1 MRYSKNTRFVVQ
13 RTGKYGNTRTSI
25 HRKKTTAMN
34 IVNKAIGKNK
44 PVLIEAVKIT
54 RKKVRK
60 K

>member
-1 MRYSKNTRFVVQ
+1 
-13 RTGKYGNTRTSI
+13 
-25 HRKKTTAMN
+25 MN